1 MRHILKMMALLLC
14 LTATAGMIG
23 CTKDNPANSTTEN
36 NGGNN
41 GGDNGGN
48 NGGGTQEETYPLD
61 GTNWVSGY
69 FTLVFYK
76 TDGYFV
82 YSNPED
88 AYTQDITYTFDS
100 DKQVGKINRN
110 VGHGT
115 QTKNFYVYGNTL
127 EYLNMTFTKQ

>member
-1 MRHILKMMALLLC
+1 MMALLLC

-41 GGDNGGN
+41 GG
-48 NGGGTQEETYPLD
+48 GTQEETYPLD

-69 FTLVFYK
+69 FTLVFHK

-82 YSNPED
+82 NSNPED
-88 AYTQDITYTFDS
+88 TYTQDITYTFDS

-110 VGHGT
+110 VGHGI
-115 QTKNFYVYGNTL
+115 QTKSFFVYGNTL
-127 EYLNMTFTKQ
+127 EYLDYLNMTFTKQ